1 MKTTIKLRMENK
13 MSVENGNKGMDTPEM
28 ARYLEKNEI
37 CRNIQALS
45 LAISGIYI
53 YSTDK
58 EDTTDSSL
66 YADLKRALKI
76 EARVFLDLENMS
88 HED

>member
-1 MKTTIKLRMENK
+1 
-13 MSVENGNKGMDTPEM
+13 MSIENGDKGIDESEM

-45 LAISGIYI
+45 SAISGIFGEL
-53 YSTDK
+53 SHRVA
-58 EDTTDSSL
+58 EWDSGERIL
-66 YADLKRALKI
+66 HRDLRRALKI

-88 HED
+88 HGD